1 MQVRQSTNLDFTDL
15 PVLLYQQ
22 KNLCLLTLPSSG
34 SHDEDFKNAYVLG
47 RHFTS
52 ALIERLSE
60 DDTLD
65 ASKSKII
72 EVAKG
77 ILSVCPQGGIQFA
90 LVTLKSDELWILSC
104 GSTYVIDFA
113 QGPPILT
120 LPPQNLLHDTE
131 DGKPALPEG
140 AYVDEP
146 RSFIPTTMLT
156 AMTEAKIQSFVRPAE
171 NSSLAVIVDGYI
183 GEGILAQKVPF
194 ENIGSFITQNRFKAN
209 SNRTYVSWQTLNNS

>member
-15 PVLLYQQ
+15 PVLVYQQ
-22 KNLCLLTLPSSG
+22 KNLCLLTVPNSG
-34 SHDEDFKNAYVLG
+34 SHDEDFNNAYVLG

-65 ASKSKII
+65 ESKSKIS

-77 ILSVCPQGGIQFA
+77 ILNVCPQGGIQFA
-90 LVTLKSDELWILSC
+90 LLMQRNDELWILSC

-113 QGPPILT
+113 QGEPT
-120 LPPQNLLHDTE
+120 LAFPPQNLLHDTE

-140 AYVDEP
+140 AYIDEP

-156 AMTEAKIQSFVRPAE
+156 AMTEANIQSIVQPAG

-183 GEGILAQKVPF
+183 GEGILAQKVVF
-194 ENIGSFITQNRFKAN
+194 EDIGTFITQSSFKTN
-209 SNRTYVSWQTLNNS
+209 PNRTFVSWHMPKTE